1 MTEVT
6 HTRTSFSVAMRKE
19 NQVGIFRRA
28 MYDSLITAIEESTK
42 WLEEHGEDDRDNCH
56 IVSVQV
62 TDDGEIV
69 GSKIEDRITYKEVK
83 EEDE

>member
-6 HTRTSFSVAMRKE
+6 YTRTSFSVIMRKE

-28 MYDSLITAIEESTK
+28 MYDSLITAKEEGTK
-42 WLEEHGEDDRDNCH
+42 WLQEDGEDDNDNCH

-62 TDDGEIV
+62 TDGGSVV
-69 GSKIEDRITYKEVK
+69 GSKIEGEIFFREVK
-83 EEDE
+83 ED

>member
-6 HTRTSFSVAMRKE
+6 HTRTSFSAVMRKE

-28 MYDSLITAIEESTK
+28 MYDSLITAKEEGTK
-42 WLEEHGEDDRDNCH
+42 WLQESGEDDKDNCH
-56 IVSVQV
+56 IVSVQI
-62 TDDGEIV
+62 TDEGNVV
-69 GSKIEDRITYKEVK
+69 GSKIEDEITYKEVK